1 MPRRQA
7 GAIAAGRKI
16 VEIGKIGEIGE
27 IGEIGKI
34 GKIIGGMRFRV

>member
-27 IGEIGKI
+27 I
-34 GKIIGGMRFRV
+34 IGGMRFRV